1 MSLSALHDHTHSAW
15 DTDRARRFAD
25 LGIVELS
32 RYNEPEARR
41 YRVADLVPA
50 DATTSL
56 YADGGSGKS
65 LLAVHLASHVALGQP
80 WLGLEVGQSPVLYVD
95 AELDVAEFGRRA
107 YRVAR
112 GIGLERPPAGLHYL
126 RVEGSLIDDAQ
137 IDRVEQALAITG
149 AGLMVIDSLM
159 AATAGA
165 DLERSHDTVSL
176 FTLLRRWGTV
186 LAIDHVPKLQAGG
199 NFGQS
204 TQFGSV
210 FKRNL
215 SRSALQLIQADAGGL
230 WLRQTKHNF
239 GPKAAPVGIGMEFGA
254 GVVSIERMAIGDDRL
269 SGITDHLPALERVA
283 RELGQHPA
291 GITPDEL
298 ATGLELSSKTVRNY
312 LTTLRQQKR
321 ARSDS
326 GRWLLCEDNSQIP
339 NPLGVR
345 NLGIENP
352 KEIPDQAFCS
362 VCGKLLP
369 LPEDRERG
377 YHTRCASAAG
387 PPVDDGEFWI
397 DS

>member
-1 MSLSALHDHTHSAW
+1 MGLTMLQDHAPESW
-15 DTDRARRFAD
+15 ESERASRFAD
-25 LGIVELS
+25 LGVVDLS
-32 RYNEPEARR
+32 RYAEPEPRR

-65 LLAVHLASHVALGQP
+65 LLAVHLACHVALGRP
-80 WLGLEVGQSPVLYVD
+80 WLGLEVDAAPVLYVD

-107 YRVAR
+107 FRVAR

-126 RVEGSLIDDAQ
+126 RVEGSLIDAAQ
-137 IDRVEQALAITG
+137 IDRVDQALALTG
-149 AGLMVIDSLM
+149 AGLLVIDSLM

-199 NFGQS
+199 SLGQS

-239 GPKAAPVGIGMEFGA
+239 GPKAAPVGIGLEFGA
-254 GVVSIERMAIGDDRL
+254 DTVTVERVALGDDRL
-269 SGITDHLPALERVA
+269 SGIGDHLPALERVA
-283 RELGQHPA
+283 RELGLHPD
-291 GITPDEL
+291 GIIPDEL
-298 ATGLELSSKTVRNY
+298 AAGLDVSTGTVRNH
-312 LTTLRQQKR
+312 LTTLKQQGR
-321 ARSDS
+321 AVSDR
-326 GRWLLCEDNSQIP
+326 GRWQLADRATPPADSAP
-339 NPLGVR
+339 PA
-345 NLGIENP
+345 P
-352 KEIPDQAFCS
+352 THPIPDQAFCS
-362 VCGKLLP
+362 VCDRLLP

-377 YHTRCASAAG
+377 YHLHCLPQEPEWMRS
-387 PPVDDGEFWI
+387 
-397 DS
+397 

>member
-1 MSLSALHDHTHSAW
+1 MSVTMLKDHAPESW
-15 DTDRARRFAD
+15 ESERASRFAD
-25 LGIVELS
+25 LGVVDLS
-32 RYNEPEARR
+32 QYAEPAPRR
-41 YRVADLVPA
+41 YRVADLLPA

-65 LLAVHLASHVALGQP
+65 LLAVHLACHVALGRT
-80 WLGLEVGQSPVLYVD
+80 WLGLEVDASPVLYVD

-126 RVEGSLIDDAQ
+126 RVEGSLIDEAQ
-137 IDRVEQALAITG
+137 IDRVDEALALTG

-199 NFGQS
+199 SLGHS

-239 GPKAAPVGIGMEFGA
+239 GPKAAPLGVGLEFDPDT
-254 GVVSIERMAIGDDRL
+254 VTIERVALGDDRL
-269 SGITDHLPALERVA
+269 SGIGDHLPALERVA
-283 RELGQHPA
+283 RELGMHPD

-298 ATGLELSSKTVRNY
+298 ATGLELSVKTLRNH
-312 LTTLRQQKR
+312 LTTLRKQER
-321 ARSDS
+321 AESD
-326 GRWLLCEDNSQIP
+326 GNRWRLTDGDSQIP
-339 NPLGVR
+339 NPYRDR
-345 NLGIENP
+345 NLGIEQEKP
-352 KEIPDQAFCS
+352 IPDQAFCS
-362 VCGKLLP
+362 VCDRPLP
-369 LPEDRERG
+369 LPEDRQRG
-377 YHTRCASAAG
+377 YHVHCASAAG
-387 PPVDDGEFWI
+387 PQIDDGSFRE